1 MSYLTSRSTLEH
13 LLVNNQDSDNF
24 RDERKALPLERPS
37 PKRFDLFGLASAV
50 RRTRRFGA
58 GASSAAVDA
67 VNGAIR
73 ATDEITGE
81 ATGFVRDAVIGVM
94 EGTERVARVGRPVV
108 KDVVSAAVRSSTELG
123 GSIPEVSQRAVEG
136 AIVGAASIGVDS
148 KDASAQAS
156 AGVVEAVRELGGEFQ
171 DVVAPA
177 VHGVVI
183 GVIATSGDMFQ
194 STRETA
200 ASLLASGAQSGEDVA
215 QVAETIVREVIR
227 ASRTY
232 GVTSTDAVMG
242 AAQGC
247 VEGAYAQSTET
258 GDSVRLAIMAV
269 VDAPISTLTPT
280 IRDSITDALAD
291 LSDQLRD
298 RPQSWR
304 GVALWRAIKTL
315 IAVNGLDTSA
325 ALAYYMLLALFPLVA
340 LVIVGLSSF
349 IDATVIRTTVAEV
362 VVFYF
367 PSSKEFLEEAIDHLF
382 EARLAASLIAIGA
395 MLFGAQGL
403 FMAANRGVNRVF
415 DCAPRRMLD
424 VTLSTFAIVFLGVW
438 LFLTSVGLTVV
449 LQVSLSVLEDLPTV
463 GVPLDQFLIVVA
475 YVASVVTPFL
485 IAAIVFIVVYR
496 YLPNRHV
503 GWSDAT
509 FGGIVTVILFEMAK
523 YLFFWFA
530 NLASQRSLLYG
541 SVSSVILLLV
551 WSHVAGMIFLY
562 GASLT
567 KEASDLRPRGSVS
580 LRAIRRTGPV
590 RTEGRR
596 YADIA
601 AGRAAAQ
608 RGRWSRRY
616 E

>member
-1 MSYLTSRSTLEH
+1 MVR
-13 LLVNNQDSDNF
+13 NRNSDF
-24 RDERKALPLERPS
+24 FSEEPEELPPEKLAPG
-37 PKRFDLFGLASAV
+37 RFGRFGLGQAL

-58 GASSAAVDA
+58 GASSAAADA
-67 VNGAIR
+67 VNSAIR

-81 ATGFVRDAVIGVM
+81 ATGFVRDAVIGVV
-94 EGTERVARVGRPVV
+94 ESTGRVARVGRPVV

-123 GSIPEVSQRAVEG
+123 SSVPEASQRAVEG

-177 VHGVVI
+177 VHGVMI
-183 GVIATSGDMFQ
+183 GVMATSGDMFQ
-194 STRETA
+194 ATRDTA
-200 ASLLASGAQSGEDVA
+200 ASLLTSGAKSGEDVSD
-215 QVAETIVREVIR
+215 VAKAIVGEVIR

-247 VEGAYAQSTET
+247 VEAAYAEGAET
-258 GDSVRLAIMAV
+258 GDSVRVAIMDV

-304 GVALWRAIKTL
+304 GVALWHAVKTL
-315 IAVNGLDTSA
+315 LAVNGLDTGA

-349 IDATVIRTTVAEV
+349 VDASVIRSTVAEV

-382 EARLAASLIAIGA
+382 EARLAASLIAVGA

-415 DCAPRRMLD
+415 DCVPRRVLD
-424 VTLSTFAIVFLGVW
+424 VTLSTFAIVFVGVW
-438 LFLTSVGLTVV
+438 LFLISVGLTFI
-449 LQVSLSVLEDLPTV
+449 LQISLSVLEDLPTV
-463 GVPLDQFLIVVA
+463 GVPLDRFLFVVA
-475 YVASVVTPFL
+475 YIASVLTPLL
-485 IAAIVFIVVYR
+485 IAAFVFIIVYR
-496 YLPNRHV
+496 FLPNRPV

-509 FGGIVTVILFEMAK
+509 FGGIVTVMLFEMAK

-562 GASLT
+562 GAALT
-567 KEASDLRPRGSVS
+567 KEASDLRPQETVS
-580 LRAIRRTGPV
+580 LRNVTPV
-590 RTEGRR
+590 DDMSRDERR

-601 AGRAAAQ
+601 RGREAVQ
-608 RGRWSRRY
+608 RGSWSRRY

>member
-1 MSYLTSRSTLEH
+1 M
-13 LLVNNQDSDNF
+13 
-24 RDERKALPLERPS
+24 
-37 PKRFDLFGLASAV
+37 RFDLFGIASAV
-50 RRTRRFGA
+50 RRTGA
-58 GASSAAVDA
+58 DASHAAVDA

-81 ATGFVRDAVIGVM
+81 TTGVVRDAVIGAF
-94 EGTERVARVGRPVV
+94 ESTERVARVGGPVV
-108 KDVVSAAVRSSTELG
+108 KNVVSAAVRGSTERG
-123 GSIPEVSQRAVEG
+123 ADMPEASKRAVEG

-148 KDASAQAS
+148 EDASAQAS
-156 AGVVEAVRELGGEFQ
+156 AGVVEAVRELGGEFR

-183 GVIATSGDMFQ
+183 GVNATSGDMFQ

-200 ASLLASGAQSGEDVA
+200 AALIASGAQSGEDVTEVA
-215 QVAETIVREVIR
+215 QAIVHETIE
-227 ASRTY
+227 ASKIY

-247 VEGAYAQSTET
+247 VEGAYELGTET
-258 GDSVRLAIMAV
+258 GDSVRLAIMRV
-269 VDAPISTLTPT
+269 VDAPVSTLTPT
-280 IRDSITDALAD
+280 IRDSITDALSV

-304 GVALWRAIKTL
+304 GVALWRALKTL
-315 IAVNGLDTSA
+315 HSTNGLDTGA
-325 ALAYYMLLALFPLVA
+325 ALAYYLLLALFPLVA

-349 IDATVIRTTVAEV
+349 IDSSVIRTTVAEV

-367 PSSKEFLEEAIDHLF
+367 PNSKEFLEEAIDHLF
-382 EARLAASLIAIGA
+382 EARLAASFIAIAA

-415 DCAPRRMLD
+415 DCAPRRMID

-438 LFLTSVGLTVV
+438 LFLTSVGLTLI
-449 LQVSLSVLEDLPTV
+449 LQVSLSVIEDIPTL
-463 GVPLDQFLIVVA
+463 GVPIDRFVIVVA
-475 YVASVVTPFL
+475 QVASVITPFV

-496 YLPNRHV
+496 YLPNRDV
-503 GWSDAT
+503 VWSDAT
-509 FGGIVTVILFEMAK
+509 FGGIVTVILFELAK
-523 YLFFWFA
+523 YMFFWFA

-562 GASLT
+562 GAALT
-567 KEASDLRPRGSVS
+567 KESSDLRPQESFS
-580 LRAIRRTGPV
+580 LRGIARADGGESADP
-590 RTEGRR
+590 E
-596 YADIA
+596 YADVA
-601 AGRAAAQ
+601 PGRQTAQ
-608 RGRWSRRY
+608 RGSWFRRY

>member
-1 MSYLTSRSTLEH
+1 MVHGR
-13 LLVNNQDSDNF
+13 NRDSF
-24 RDERKALPLERPS
+24 GEEPKGPPLEPDS
-37 PKRFDLFGLASAV
+37 HTRFDLFGLASAI

-58 GASSAAVDA
+58 DASNAAVDA
-67 VNGAIR
+67 VNGAMR

-81 ATGFVRDAVIGVM
+81 ATDFVRDTVIGVM
-94 EGTERVARVGRPVV
+94 ESTERVARVGRPVV

-123 GSIPEVSQRAVEG
+123 GSMPEVSQRAVEG

-156 AGVVEAVRELGGEFQ
+156 AGVVEAVRELGGEFH

-177 VHGVVI
+177 VHGVII
-183 GVIATSGDMFQ
+183 GVIAASGDMFQ
-194 STRETA
+194 SARETA
-200 ASLLASGAQSGEDVA
+200 ASLLASSAQAGEDVSEVA
-215 QVAETIVREVIR
+215 QIIVREMIT

-232 GVTSTDAVMG
+232 GVSSTDAVMG

-247 VEGAYAQSTET
+247 VEGAYAQGAET

-269 VDAPISTLTPT
+269 VDAPISPLTPT

-304 GVALWRAIKTL
+304 GVALWRAVKNL
-315 IAVNGLDTSA
+315 IAVNGLDTGA

-349 IDATVIRTTVAEV
+349 IDASVVRTTVAEV

-367 PSSKEFLEEAIDHLF
+367 PSSKEFLEEAIDNLF
-382 EARLAASLIAIGA
+382 EARLAASIIAIGA
-395 MLFGAQGL
+395 MIFGAQGL

-415 DCAPRRMLD
+415 DCAPRRMIG

-438 LFLTSVGLTVV
+438 LFLISVGLTFI
-449 LQVSLSVLEDLPTV
+449 LQVSLSVLRDLPTV
-463 GVPLDQFLIVVA
+463 GVSLDRFLIMVT
-475 YVASVVTPFL
+475 YVASVVMPFM
-485 IAAIVFIVVYR
+485 IAAIVFTIVYR
-496 YLPNRHV
+496 YLPNRDV

-509 FGGIVTVILFEMAK
+509 FGGIITVILFEMAK

-530 NLASQRSLLYG
+530 NLASQRNILYG
-541 SVSSVILLLV
+541 SVSSVILLLI

-567 KEASDLRPRGSVS
+567 KEASDLRPRGAVS
-580 LRAIRRTGPV
+580 PRRISYSDGAGG
-590 RTEGRR
+590 EERR
-596 YADIA
+596 YTDISV
-601 AGRAAAQ
+601 GRSVAQ

-616 E
+616 

>member
-1 MSYLTSRSTLEH
+1 MVHDRK
-13 LLVNNQDSDNF
+13 SDNF
-24 RDERKALPLERPS
+24 GDEPNDTPPERRYPT
-37 PKRFDLFGLASAV
+37 RFDLFGIASAV
-50 RRTRRFGA
+50 RRTRRLGA
-58 GASSAAVDA
+58 DASHAAVDA

-81 ATGFVRDAVIGVM
+81 ATGFVRDAVIGVI
-94 EGTERVARVGRPVV
+94 ESTERVARVGRPVV

-123 GSIPEVSQRAVEG
+123 ADMPEASKRAVEG

-148 KDASAQAS
+148 EDASAQAS
-156 AGVVEAVRELGGEFQ
+156 VGVVEAVRELGGEFH

-183 GVIATSGDMFQ
+183 GVTATSGDMFQ

-200 ASLLASGAQSGEDVA
+200 AALLTSGAQSGEDVTE
-215 QVAETIVREVIR
+215 VARAIVHEAIQ
-227 ASRTY
+227 ASKIY

-247 VEGAYAQSTET
+247 VESAYTLGTET

-269 VDAPISTLTPT
+269 MDEPVSTLTPT
-280 IRDSITDALAD
+280 IRDSITDALSV
-291 LSDQLRD
+291 LSGQLRD

-304 GVALWRAIKTL
+304 GVALWRAFKTL
-315 IAVNGLDTSA
+315 NSTNGLDTGA
-325 ALAYYMLLALFPLVA
+325 ALAYYLLLALFPLVA
-340 LVIVGLSSF
+340 LIIVGLSSF
-349 IDATVIRTTVAEV
+349 IDSSVIRTTVAEV

-367 PSSKEFLEEAIDHLF
+367 PNSKEFLEEAIDHLF
-382 EARLAASLIAIGA
+382 EARLAASFIAIAA

-415 DCAPRRMLD
+415 DREPRRMID

-438 LFLTSVGLTVV
+438 LFLTSVGLSII
-449 LQVSLSVLEDLPTV
+449 LQVSLNVIEDIPTL
-463 GVPLDQFLIVVA
+463 GVPIDRFVIVVA
-475 YVASVVTPFL
+475 YVASIITPFV

-496 YLPNRHV
+496 YLPNRDV
-503 GWSDAT
+503 DWNDAT
-509 FGGIVTVILFEMAK
+509 FGGIVTVILFELAK
-523 YLFFWFA
+523 YMFFWFA

-562 GASLT
+562 GAALT
-567 KEASDLRPRGSVS
+567 KESSDLRPQGLFS
-580 LRAIRRTGPV
+580 LRRIARADDG
-590 RTEGRR
+590 ESAESR
-596 YADIA
+596 YADVD
-601 AGRAAAQ
+601 AGRQTAQ
-608 RGRWSRRY
+608 RESWSRRY

>member
-1 MSYLTSRSTLEH
+1 MAQNRNDDPFSDGSKRPPPEGSAPRRSGIL
-13 LLVNNQDSDNF
+13 
-24 RDERKALPLERPS
+24 
-37 PKRFDLFGLASAV
+37 GLGTV
-50 RRTRRFGA
+50 LRRTRRFGA
-58 GASSAAVDA
+58 DASSAAVEA
-67 VNGAIR
+67 VSGAIR

-81 ATGFVRDAVIGVM
+81 TTGFVRDAVIGVV
-94 EGTERVARVGRPVV
+94 ESTGRVARIGRPVV

-123 GSIPEVSQRAVEG
+123 GSMPEASQRAVEG
-136 AIVGAASIGVDS
+136 AIVGAAQIGVQSEDV
-148 KDASAQAS
+148 SAQAS

-177 VHGVVI
+177 IHGVVI

-194 STRETA
+194 STRDTA
-200 ASLLASGAQSGEDVA
+200 AALLTSGAQSGEDVTL
-215 QVAETIVREVIR
+215 VARTIVREAIR

-242 AAQGC
+242 AAQGA
-247 VEGAYAQSTET
+247 VEAAYKVNTET
-258 GDSVRLAIMAV
+258 GDAVRLEIMAV
-269 VDAPISTLTPT
+269 VDAPISTLTPN
-280 IRDSITDALAD
+280 IRDSITEALAD

-304 GVALWRAIKTL
+304 GVALWRAIKTIL
-315 IAVNGLDTSA
+315 AVNGIDTGA

-340 LVIVGLSSF
+340 LVIVGLSTFMDSS
-349 IDATVIRTTVAEV
+349 VIRSTMAEV

-367 PSSKEFLEEAIDHLF
+367 PSSKDFLEEAIDHLF
-382 EARLAASLIAIGA
+382 EARLFASLIAIAA

-415 DCAPRRMLD
+415 DCEPRRIID
-424 VTLSTFAIVFLGVW
+424 VTLSTFAIVVLGVW
-438 LFLTSVGLTVV
+438 LFLTSVGLTFV
-449 LQVSLSVLEDLPTV
+449 LQISLGVLEDLPTI
-463 GVPLDQFLIVVA
+463 GVPLDRFLFIVA
-475 YVASVVTPFL
+475 QVASILTPFA
-485 IAAIVFIVVYR
+485 IAAVVFIIVYR
-496 YLPNRHV
+496 YLPNREV
-503 GWSDAT
+503 RWSDAT
-509 FGGIVTVILFEMAK
+509 FGGLVTVILFEMAK
-523 YLFFWFA
+523 YFFFWFA

-562 GASLT
+562 GAALT
-567 KEASDLRPRGSVS
+567 KEASELRPHGSIS
-580 LRAIRRTGPV
+580 LRRIPQEDVEDREA
-590 RTEGRR
+590 RR

-601 AGRAAAQ
+601 RGRAAVQ

>member
-1 MSYLTSRSTLEH
+1 MSYSTSRPNLEP
-13 LLVNNQDSDNF
+13 LLARDRNNDIFSD
-24 RDERKALPLERPS
+24 EPQGLPLS
-37 PKRFDLFGLASAV
+37 PPPQKRSGLLGFGSAL
-50 RRTRRFGA
+50 RRTRRLGA
-58 GASSAAVDA
+58 DASTAAVDA
-67 VNGAIR
+67 VSGAIR

-81 ATGFVRDAVIGVM
+81 ATGFVRDAVIGVV
-94 EGTERVARVGRPVV
+94 ESTGRVARVGRPVV

-123 GSIPEVSQRAVEG
+123 GSIPEVSRRAVEG
-136 AIVGAASIGVDS
+136 AIVGAASVGVHPEDI
-148 KDASAQAS
+148 SAQAS
-156 AGVVEAVRELGGEFQ
+156 AGVVDAVRELGGEFH

-177 VHGVVI
+177 IHGVVI

-194 STRETA
+194 STRDTA
-200 ASLLASGAQSGEDVA
+200 ASLLTSGAQSGEDVVW
-215 QVAETIVREVIR
+215 VARTIVREVIR

-242 AAQGC
+242 SAQGC
-247 VEGAYAQSTET
+247 VEAAYAQGIET
-258 GDSVRLAIMAV
+258 GDSVRLEIMAV
-269 VDAPISTLTPT
+269 VDAPISRLTPT

-304 GVALWRAIKTL
+304 GVAVWRAAKTL
-315 IAVNGLDTSA
+315 LAINGLDTGA

-349 IDATVIRTTVAEV
+349 IEASVIRSTVAEV

-367 PSSKEFLEEAIDHLF
+367 PSSKDFLEDAINHLF
-382 EARLAASLIAIGA
+382 EARLFASLIAIGA
-395 MLFGAQGL
+395 MIFGVQGL

-415 DCAPRRMLD
+415 DCEPRRMID
-424 VTLSTFAIVFLGVW
+424 VTLSTFGIVFLGVW
-438 LFLTSVGLTVV
+438 LFLTSVGLTLVV
-449 LQVSLSVLEDLPTV
+449 QVALNVLEDLPTV
-463 GVPLDQFLIVVA
+463 GVPLDRFLFVVA
-475 YVASVVTPFL
+475 QVASILTPFF

-496 YLPNRHV
+496 YLPNREV
-503 GWSDAT
+503 GWSNAT
-509 FGGIVTVILFEMAK
+509 FGGIVTVILFELAK

-530 NLASQRSLLYG
+530 NIASQRSLLYG

-551 WSHVAGMIFLY
+551 WSHVAGIIFLY
-562 GASLT
+562 GAALT
-567 KEASDLRPRGSVS
+567 KEASELRPQGNVS
-580 LRAIRRTGPV
+580 LKRIPESTVMDRNQ
-590 RTEGRR
+590 RR

-601 AGRAAAQ
+601 RGRDAVE

>member
-1 MSYLTSRSTLEH
+1 MAHDR
-13 LLVNNQDSDNF
+13 N
-24 RDERKALPLERPS
+24 RDRLGEEPKGLPLERAPS
-37 PKRFDLFGLASAV
+37 KGLGLFGLRSAIS
-50 RRTRRFGA
+50 RTRRFGA
-58 GASSAAVDA
+58 GASNAAVDA

-81 ATGFVRDAVIGVM
+81 ATGFVRDAVIGVV
-94 EGTERVARVGRPVV
+94 ESTGRVARVGRPVV

-123 GSIPEVSQRAVEG
+123 GSMPEVSQRAVEG
-136 AIVGAASIGVDS
+136 AIVGAASIGVDP

-183 GVIATSGDMFQ
+183 GVIATTGDMYQ
-194 STRETA
+194 STRDTA
-200 ASLLASGAQSGEDVA
+200 ASLLTSGAKSGEDVDR
-215 QVAETIVREVIR
+215 VARTIVREVIR
-227 ASRTY
+227 ASRAY

-247 VEGAYAQSTET
+247 VEAAYTQGTET
-258 GDSVRLAIMAV
+258 GDSVRLAIMSV

-280 IRDSITDALAD
+280 IRDSITDALAE

-304 GVALWRAIKTL
+304 GIALWKASRTL
-315 IAVNGLDTSA
+315 IAVNGLDTGA

-349 IDATVIRTTVAEV
+349 IEASVIRTTVAEV

-367 PSSKEFLEEAIDHLF
+367 PSSKEFLEDAIDHLF
-382 EARLAASLIAIGA
+382 AARLFASLIAISA
-395 MLFGAQGL
+395 MIFGAQGL

-415 DCAPRRMLD
+415 ECAPRRMID
-424 VTLSTFAIVFLGVW
+424 VTLSTFAIVFLGVL

-449 LQVSLSVLEDLPTV
+449 LQVSLSVIKDIPTV
-463 GVPLDQFLIVVA
+463 GVPLNQFVIVVA
-475 YVASVVTPFL
+475 RIASVVTPFV
-485 IAAIVFIVVYR
+485 IASIVFIVVYR
-496 YLPNRHV
+496 YLPNRKV

-509 FGGIVTVILFEMAK
+509 FGGIVTVILFELAK
-523 YLFFWFA
+523 YFFFWFA
-530 NLASQRSLLYG
+530 NIASQRSLLYG

-562 GASLT
+562 GAALT
-567 KEASDLRPRGSVS
+567 KEASDLRPKGTIS
-580 LRAIRRTGPV
+580 LRRVTQTVGVDKA
-590 RTEGRR
+590 ERR

-601 AGRAAAQ
+601 AGRSADR

>member
-1 MSYLTSRSTLEH
+1 MVDNR
-13 LLVNNQDSDNF
+13 NDDPFSDEP
-24 RDERKALPLERPS
+24 ERPPLEGPAPRGPGI
-37 PKRFDLFGLASAV
+37 LGLGAAL

-58 GASSAAVDA
+58 GASSAAVEA

-81 ATGFVRDAVIGVM
+81 ATGFVRDAVTGVV
-94 EGTERVARVGRPVV
+94 ESTGRVARIGRPVV

-123 GSIPEVSQRAVEG
+123 GSVPEVSQRAVEG
-136 AIVGAASIGVDS
+136 AIVGAASIGVQPEEV
-148 KDASAQAS
+148 SAQAS
-156 AGVVEAVRELGGEFQ
+156 TGVVEAVRELGGEFQ

-177 VHGVVI
+177 IHGVVI

-194 STRETA
+194 STRDTA
-200 ASLLASGAQSGEDVA
+200 AALLTSGAQSGEDVTW
-215 QVAETIVREVIR
+215 VARTIVREVIR
-227 ASRTY
+227 ASRIY

-242 AAQGC
+242 AAQGS
-247 VEGAYAQSTET
+247 VEAAYKVNTNT
-258 GDSVRLAIMAV
+258 GDAVRLEIMAV
-269 VDAPISTLTPT
+269 VDAPISTLTPN
-280 IRDSITDALAD
+280 IRDSVTEALAD

-304 GVALWRAIKTL
+304 GVALWRAVRTIL
-315 IAVNGLDTSA
+315 AVNGLDTGA

-340 LVIVGLSSF
+340 LVIVGLSTFMDSS
-349 IDATVIRTTVAEV
+349 VIRSTVAEV

-367 PSSKEFLEEAIDHLF
+367 PSSKDFLEEAIDHLF
-382 EARLAASLIAIGA
+382 EARLFASLIAIGA

-415 DCAPRRMLD
+415 DCEPRRIID
-424 VTLSTFAIVFLGVW
+424 VTLSTFAIVVLGVW
-438 LFLTSVGLTVV
+438 LFLTSVGLTFI
-449 LQVSLSVLEDLPTV
+449 LQISLGVLEDLPTI
-463 GVPLDQFLIVVA
+463 GVPLDRFLFIVA
-475 YVASVVTPFL
+475 QVASILTPFA
-485 IAAIVFIVVYR
+485 IAAVVFIIVYR
-496 YLPNRHV
+496 YLPNREV
-503 GWSDAT
+503 RWSDAT
-509 FGGIVTVILFEMAK
+509 FGGLVTVILFEMAK

-562 GASLT
+562 GAALT
-567 KEASDLRPRGSVS
+567 KEASELRPHGSIS
-580 LRAIRRTGPV
+580 LRRISQESVEDREA
-590 RTEGRR
+590 RR

-601 AGRAAAQ
+601 RGRATVQ

>member
-1 MSYLTSRSTLEH
+1 MSYSTRRTNLEP
-13 LLVNNQDSDNF
+13 LLARDPNNDIFSDDPIN
-24 RDERKALPLERPS
+24 LPLDPPP
-37 PKRFDLFGLASAV
+37 PKRSGLFGLGSAL

-58 GASSAAVDA
+58 GASGAAVEA

-81 ATGFVRDAVIGVM
+81 ATGFVRDAVIGVV
-94 EGTERVARVGRPVV
+94 ESTGRVARVGRPVV

-123 GSIPEVSQRAVEG
+123 GSMPEASQRAVEG
-136 AIVGAASIGVDS
+136 AIVGGASAGLHPEDV
-148 KDASAQAS
+148 SAQAS
-156 AGVVEAVRELGGEFQ
+156 AGVVDAVRELGGEFQ

-177 VHGVVI
+177 IHGVVI
-183 GVIATSGDMFQ
+183 GVIAASGDMFQ
-194 STRETA
+194 STRDTA
-200 ASLLASGAQSGEDVA
+200 ASLLTSGAQSGEDVPS
-215 QVAETIVREVIR
+215 VARTIVREVIR

-247 VEGAYAQSTET
+247 VEAAYSQGTDT
-258 GDSVRLAIMAV
+258 GDSVRLEIMAV
-269 VDAPISTLTPT
+269 VDAPISRLTPT
-280 IRDSITDALAD
+280 IRDSITGALAD

-298 RPQSWR
+298 RPHSWR
-304 GVALWRAIKTL
+304 GVALWRAVKTL
-315 IAVNGLDTSA
+315 LAVNGFDTGA

-349 IDATVIRTTVAEV
+349 IDASVIRSTVAEV

-367 PSSKEFLEEAIDHLF
+367 PSSKEFLEEAINHLF
-382 EARLAASLIAIGA
+382 EARLFASLIAVGA

-415 DCAPRRMLD
+415 ECEPRRMID
-424 VTLSTFAIVFLGVW
+424 VTLSTFGIVFLGVL
-438 LFLTSVGLTVV
+438 LFLTSVGLTII

-463 GVPLDQFLIVVA
+463 GVPLDRFLFVVA
-475 YVASVVTPFL
+475 QVASVLTPFL
-485 IAAIVFIVVYR
+485 IAAIVFIFVYR
-496 YLPNRHV
+496 YLPNREV
-503 GWSDAT
+503 DWSDAT
-509 FGGIVTVILFEMAK
+509 FAGIVSVILFEIAK
-523 YLFFWFA
+523 YGFFWFA

-541 SVSSVILLLV
+541 SVSSVILLLI

-562 GASLT
+562 GAALT
-567 KEASDLRPRGSVS
+567 KEASDLRPHENLS
-580 LRAIRRTGPV
+580 LRRIPEAV
-590 RTEGRR
+590 AMDRTERR

-601 AGRAAAQ
+601 RGRETVQ

>member
-1 MSYLTSRSTLEH
+1 MAHNRNDDPL
-13 LLVNNQDSDNF
+13 SD
-24 RDERKALPLERPS
+24 ESERPPPEGPAPRRS
-37 PKRFDLFGLASAV
+37 GILGLGAAL

-58 GASSAAVDA
+58 GASSAAVEA
-67 VNGAIR
+67 VSGAIR

-81 ATGFVRDAVIGVM
+81 ATGFVRDAVIGVV
-94 EGTERVARVGRPVV
+94 ESTGRAARIGRPVV

-123 GSIPEVSQRAVEG
+123 SSMPEASQRAVEG
-136 AIVGAASIGVDS
+136 AIVGAAQIGVQPEDV
-148 KDASAQAS
+148 SAQAS

-177 VHGVVI
+177 IHGVVI

-194 STRETA
+194 STRDTA
-200 ASLLASGAQSGEDVA
+200 AALLASGAQSGEDVT
-215 QVAETIVREVIR
+215 QVARTIVREVIR

-242 AAQGC
+242 AAQGA
-247 VEGAYAQSTET
+247 VEAAYKVNTET
-258 GDSVRLAIMAV
+258 GDAVRLEIMAV
-269 VDAPISTLTPT
+269 VDAPISTLTPN
-280 IRDSITDALAD
+280 IRDSITEALAD

-304 GVALWRAIKTL
+304 GVALWRAVKTIL
-315 IAVNGLDTSA
+315 VVNGIDTGA

-340 LVIVGLSSF
+340 LVIVGLSTFMDSS
-349 IDATVIRTTVAEV
+349 VIRSTMAEV

-367 PSSKEFLEEAIDHLF
+367 PSSKDFLEEAIDHLF
-382 EARLAASLIAIGA
+382 EARLFASLIAIAA

-415 DCAPRRMLD
+415 DCEPRRIID
-424 VTLSTFAIVFLGVW
+424 VTLSTFAIVVLGVW
-438 LFLTSVGLTVV
+438 LFLTSVGLTFV
-449 LQVSLSVLEDLPTV
+449 LQISLGVLEDLPTI
-463 GVPLDQFLIVVA
+463 GVPLDRFLFIVA
-475 YVASVVTPFL
+475 QVASILTPFA
-485 IAAIVFIVVYR
+485 IAAVVFIIVYR
-496 YLPNRHV
+496 YLPNREV
-503 GWSDAT
+503 RWSDAT
-509 FGGIVTVILFEMAK
+509 FGGLVTVILFEMAK
-523 YLFFWFA
+523 YFFFWFA

-562 GASLT
+562 GAALT
-567 KEASDLRPRGSVS
+567 KEASELRPHGSIS
-580 LRAIRRTGPV
+580 FRRIPQEDV
-590 RTEGRR
+590 EDREARR

-601 AGRAAAQ
+601 RGRATVQ

>member
-1 MSYLTSRSTLEH
+1 MARDP
-13 LLVNNQDSDNF
+13 NNDTFSD
-24 RDERKALPLERPS
+24 DPMDLPLEP
-37 PKRFDLFGLASAV
+37 PPQKRSGLFGLGSAL
-50 RRTRRFGA
+50 RRTRSIGA
-58 GASSAAVDA
+58 DASSAAVDA
-67 VNGAIR
+67 VNGAIK

-81 ATGFVRDAVIGVM
+81 ATGFVRDAVIGVV
-94 EGTERVARVGRPVV
+94 ESTGRVARVGRPVV
-108 KDVVSAAVRSSTELG
+108 KDVVSAAVRSSTEMG
-123 GSIPEVSQRAVEG
+123 GSMPEVSQRAVEG
-136 AIVGAASIGVDS
+136 AIVGAASAGLHPEDV
-148 KDASAQAS
+148 SAQAS
-156 AGVVEAVRELGGEFQ
+156 AGVVDAVRELGGEFQ

-177 VHGVVI
+177 IHGVVI

-194 STRETA
+194 STRDTA
-200 ASLLASGAQSGEDVA
+200 SSLLTSGAQSGEDVTT
-215 QVAETIVREVIR
+215 VARTIVREVIR

-247 VEGAYAQSTET
+247 VEAAYSQGTET
-258 GDSVRLAIMAV
+258 GDSVRLEIMAV
-269 VDAPISTLTPT
+269 VDAPISRLTPN
-280 IRDSITDALAD
+280 IRDSITEALAD

-298 RPQSWR
+298 RPHSWR
-304 GVALWRAIKTL
+304 GVAIWRAVKTL
-315 IAVNGLDTSA
+315 LAVNGFDTGA

-349 IDATVIRTTVAEV
+349 IEASVIRSTVAEV

-382 EARLAASLIAIGA
+382 EARLFASLIAVGA

-415 DCAPRRMLD
+415 ECEPRRMID
-424 VTLSTFAIVFLGVW
+424 VTLSTFGIVFLGVL
-438 LFLTSVGLTVV
+438 LFLTSVGLTII
-449 LQVSLSVLEDLPTV
+449 LQVSLAVLEDLPTV
-463 GVPLDQFLIVVA
+463 GVPLDRFLFVLA
-475 YVASVVTPFL
+475 QVASILTPFL

-496 YLPNRHV
+496 YLPNREV

-509 FGGIVTVILFEMAK
+509 FAGIVSVLLFEIAK
-523 YLFFWFA
+523 YGFFWFA

-541 SVSSVILLLV
+541 SVSSVILLLI

-562 GASLT
+562 GAALT
-567 KEASDLRPRGSVS
+567 KEASDLRPQGNVS
-580 LRAIRRTGPV
+580 LRRVPEATVMDRN
-590 RTEGRR
+590 ERR

-601 AGRAAAQ
+601 RGREEVQ

>member
-1 MSYLTSRSTLEH
+1 MVWNRNSDFFSEEPEELPPRKSAPGRSG
-13 LLVNNQDSDNF
+13 
-24 RDERKALPLERPS
+24 
-37 PKRFDLFGLASAV
+37 LFGLGSAL

-67 VNGAIR
+67 VNSAIR

-81 ATGFVRDAVIGVM
+81 ATGFVRDAVIGVV
-94 EGTERVARVGRPVV
+94 ESTGRVARVGRPVV

-123 GSIPEVSQRAVEG
+123 SSMPEASQRAVEG

-156 AGVVEAVRELGGEFQ
+156 AGVVEAVRDLGGEFQ

-177 VHGVVI
+177 VHGVMI
-183 GVIATSGDMFQ
+183 GVMATSGDMFQ
-194 STRETA
+194 STRDTA
-200 ASLLASGAQSGEDVA
+200 AALLTSGAKSGEDVEE
-215 QVAETIVREVIR
+215 VAKAIVGEVIR
-227 ASRTY
+227 ASRAY

-247 VEGAYAQSTET
+247 VEAAYAQRTET
-258 GDSVRLAIMAV
+258 GDSVRLAIMDV
-269 VDAPISTLTPT
+269 VDAPISPLAPT

-304 GVALWRAIKTL
+304 GVALWRAAKTL
-315 IAVNGLDTSA
+315 IAVNGLDTGA

-340 LVIVGLSSF
+340 LVIVGLSTF
-349 IDATVIRTTVAEV
+349 IDASVIRSTVAEV

-367 PSSKEFLEEAIDHLF
+367 PSSKEFLEDAIDHLF
-382 EARLAASLIAIGA
+382 EARLFASLIAIGA

-403 FMAANRGVNRVF
+403 FMAANRGVNGVF
-415 DCAPRRMLD
+415 GCEPRRMID
-424 VTLSTFAIVFLGVW
+424 VTLSTFGIVFLGVF
-438 LFLTSVGLTVV
+438 LFLISVGLTFI
-449 LQVSLSVLEDLPTV
+449 LQVSLNVLEDLPTV
-463 GVPLDQFLIVVA
+463 GVSLDRFLFVVA
-475 YVASVVTPFL
+475 YIASVLTPLL
-485 IAAIVFIVVYR
+485 IAAIVFIIVYR
-496 YLPNRHV
+496 FLPNRPV

-509 FGGIVTVILFEMAK
+509 FGGMVTVILFEMAK

-562 GASLT
+562 GAALT
-567 KEASDLRPRGSVS
+567 KEASDLRPQGAVS
-580 LRAIRRTGPV
+580 LRTVTA
-590 RTEGRR
+590 EGVVSRDERR

-601 AGRAAAQ
+601 RGREAVE

>member
-1 MSYLTSRSTLEH
+1 MAQNR
-13 LLVNNQDSDNF
+13 NDDPFSDET
-24 RDERKALPLERPS
+24 DGLPLEDPAPRGS
-37 PKRFDLFGLASAV
+37 GILGLGTAL

-58 GASSAAVDA
+58 GASSAAVEA
-67 VNGAIR
+67 VSGAIR

-81 ATGFVRDAVIGVM
+81 ATGFVRDAVIGVI
-94 EGTERVARVGRPVV
+94 ESTGRVAKVGRPVV

-123 GSIPEVSQRAVEG
+123 GSMPEASQRAVEG
-136 AIVGAASIGVDS
+136 AIVGAAQIGVQSEDV
-148 KDASAQAS
+148 SAQAS

-177 VHGVVI
+177 IHGVVI

-194 STRETA
+194 STRDTA
-200 ASLLASGAQSGEDVA
+200 AALLTSGAQSGEDVTL
-215 QVAETIVREVIR
+215 VARTIVREAIR

-242 AAQGC
+242 AAQGA
-247 VEGAYAQSTET
+247 VEAAYKVNTET
-258 GDSVRLAIMAV
+258 GDAVRLEIMAV
-269 VDAPISTLTPT
+269 VDAPISTLTPN
-280 IRDSITDALAD
+280 IRDSITEALAD

-304 GVALWRAIKTL
+304 GVALWRAIKTIL
-315 IAVNGLDTSA
+315 AVNGIDTGA

-340 LVIVGLSSF
+340 LVIVGLSTFMDSS
-349 IDATVIRTTVAEV
+349 VIRSTMAEV

-367 PSSKEFLEEAIDHLF
+367 PSSKDFLEEAIDHLF
-382 EARLAASLIAIGA
+382 EARLFASLIAIAA

-415 DCAPRRMLD
+415 DCEPRRIID
-424 VTLSTFAIVFLGVW
+424 VTLSTFAIVVLGVW
-438 LFLTSVGLTVV
+438 LFLTSVGLTFV
-449 LQVSLSVLEDLPTV
+449 LQISLGVLEDLPTI
-463 GVPLDQFLIVVA
+463 GVPLDRFLFIVA
-475 YVASVVTPFL
+475 QVASILTPFA
-485 IAAIVFIVVYR
+485 IAAVVFIIVYR
-496 YLPNRHV
+496 YLPNREV
-503 GWSDAT
+503 RWSDAT
-509 FGGIVTVILFEMAK
+509 FGGLVTVILFEMAK
-523 YLFFWFA
+523 YFFFWFA

-562 GASLT
+562 GAALT
-567 KEASDLRPRGSVS
+567 KEASELRPHGSIS
-580 LRAIRRTGPV
+580 LRRIPQEDVEDREA
-590 RTEGRR
+590 RR

-601 AGRAAAQ
+601 RGRAAVQ

>member
-1 MSYLTSRSTLEH
+1 MSYSTSRTNLEP
-13 LLVNNQDSDNF
+13 LLASDRNS
-24 RDERKALPLERPS
+24 DISSEEPNDLPPETSP
-37 PKRFDLFGLASAV
+37 PKRSGLFGLSSAL
-50 RRTRRFGA
+50 RRTRRLGA
-58 GASSAAVDA
+58 DASSAAVDA
-67 VNGAIR
+67 VNSAIR

-81 ATGFVRDAVIGVM
+81 ATGFVRDAVLGVV
-94 EGTERVARVGRPVV
+94 ESTGRVARIGRPVV
-108 KDVVSAAVRSSTELG
+108 KDVVSAAVRSSTEMG
-123 GSIPEVSQRAVEG
+123 GSMPEVSQRAVEG
-136 AIVGAASIGVDS
+136 AIVGAASIGVQS
-148 KDASAQAS
+148 EDASAQAS

-177 VHGVVI
+177 IHGVVI
-183 GVIATSGDMFQ
+183 GVVATSGDMFQ
-194 STRETA
+194 STRDTA
-200 ASLLASGAQSGEDVA
+200 ASLLTSGAESGEDVTW
-215 QVAETIVREVIR
+215 VARTIVREVIR

-247 VEGAYAQSTET
+247 VEAAYNQGTET
-258 GDSVRLAIMAV
+258 GDSVRLEIMAV
-269 VDAPISTLTPT
+269 VDAPISRLTPT

-298 RPQSWR
+298 RPHSWR
-304 GVALWRAIKTL
+304 GVALWRAVKTL
-315 IAVNGLDTSA
+315 LTVNGLDTGA

-340 LVIVGLSSF
+340 LVIVGLSAF
-349 IDATVIRTTVAEV
+349 IEASVIRSTVAEV

-367 PSSKEFLEEAIDHLF
+367 PSSKDFLEEAIDHLF
-382 EARLAASLIAIGA
+382 EARLFASLIAIGA

-415 DCAPRRMLD
+415 GCEPRRMID
-424 VTLSTFAIVFLGVW
+424 VTLSTFGIVFLGVF
-438 LFLTSVGLTVV
+438 LFLTSVGLTLI
-449 LQVSLSVLEDLPTV
+449 LQISLSVLEDLPTV
-463 GVPLDQFLIVVA
+463 GVPLDRFLFVMA
-475 YVASVVTPFL
+475 QVASILTPLL

-496 YLPNRHV
+496 YLPNREV

-509 FGGIVTVILFEMAK
+509 FGGIVSVILFEIAK

-530 NLASQRSLLYG
+530 NIASQRSLLYG

-562 GASLT
+562 GAALT
-567 KEASDLRPRGSVS
+567 KEASDLRPHGTIS
-580 LRAIRRTGPV
+580 LRRVPETAAMDRN
-590 RTEGRR
+590 EGR

-601 AGRAAAQ
+601 RGRAEVQ

>member
-1 MSYLTSRSTLEH
+1 MTDDR
-13 LLVNNQDSDNF
+13 N
-24 RDERKALPLERPS
+24 RDIFGEEPNRLSLERPS
-37 PKRFDLFGLASAV
+37 RKGFDLFGLGSAL

-94 EGTERVARVGRPVV
+94 ESTERVAKVGRPVV

-123 GSIPEVSQRAVEG
+123 GSMPEVSQRAVEG
-136 AIVGAASIGVDS
+136 AIVGAASIGVHS
-148 KDASAQAS
+148 EDASAQAS
-156 AGVVEAVRELGGEFQ
+156 AGVVEAVRELGGNFQ

-194 STRETA
+194 STRDTA
-200 ASLLASGAQSGEDVA
+200 ASLLASGAKSGEDVER
-215 QVAETIVREVIR
+215 VARIIVREVIR

-232 GVTSTDAVMG
+232 GVSSTDAVMG

-247 VEGAYAQSTET
+247 VEAAYAHGTET
-258 GDSVRLAIMAV
+258 GDSVRLAIMSV
-269 VDAPISTLTPT
+269 VDAPVSRLTPS
-280 IRDSITDALAD
+280 IRDSITDALAE
-291 LSDQLRD
+291 LSEQLRD

-315 IAVNGLDTSA
+315 MAVNGIDTGA

-349 IDATVIRTTVAEV
+349 IDASVIRTTVAEV

-367 PSSKEFLEEAIDHLF
+367 PSSKDFLEEAIDHLF

-415 DCAPRRMLD
+415 DCAPRRIID

-438 LFLTSVGLTVV
+438 LFLTSVGLTFV
-449 LQVSLSVLEDLPTV
+449 LQISLGVLQDLPTV
-463 GVPLDQFLIVVA
+463 GVPLDRFVIVVA
-475 YVASVVTPFL
+475 HVASVATPFL
-485 IAAIVFIVVYR
+485 IASIVFIVVYR
-496 YLPNRHV
+496 YLPNREV

-509 FGGIVTVILFEMAK
+509 FGGIVTVILFELAK

-551 WSHVAGMIFLY
+551 WSHFAGLIFLY
-562 GASLT
+562 GAALT
-567 KEASDLRPRGSVS
+567 KEASDLRPQGTVS
-580 LRAIRRTGPV
+580 LRRISHSDDVSR
-590 RTEGRR
+590 EERR

-601 AGRAAAQ
+601 VGRSAVR